1 MPYKGV
7 RRAGTGDT
15 SRTVLS
21 SVCQPQADRRGF
33 SSEIGRPVVMPPPLP
48 VVMPPPPPVQSE
60 KLVDGA
66 GESASAPTLQEQ
78 DVSSLEVILD
88 TTSSEVLITAHSG
101 TASQHTSTL
110 IFSTTCCEE
119 LVEAAAEFASGQA
132 LQDPDVASSK
142 EESITAGP
150 QTAPHDTVN
159 GSSSAFPSTC
169 DKFVSIPTVTQQDD
183 LDKLFSKLTNE
194 FHGSSS
200 EASITASPRTLPHN
214 ITSSSLQSASS
225 IGSNILIR
233 HPPDCFQTFYIRMD
247 RRGSFCTY
255 PDVGGPFHSVHEAD
269 DAIKRFLDEL
279 RHGGRCKEQDA
290 FSHGDRMKQDCKYF
304 LDGPPIDPNLRRSK
318 TTYDEERYLIEALLD
333 RYNGSYKM
341 LVRSCTSDTQ
351 DMWRRTSEGS
361 YLN

>member
-1 MPYKGV
+1 M
-7 RRAGTGDT
+7 A
-15 SRTVLS
+15 
-21 SVCQPQADRRGF
+21 
-33 SSEIGRPVVMPPPLP
+33 
-48 VVMPPPPPVQSE
+48 
-60 KLVDGA
+60 LV
-66 GESASAPTLQEQ
+66 
-78 DVSSLEVILD
+78 SLRLHQLFK
-88 TTSSEVLITAHSG
+88 SKMFHFG
-101 TASQHTSTL
+101 
-110 IFSTTCCEE
+110 
-119 LVEAAAEFASGQA
+119 EAAAEFASGQA

-159 GSSSAFPSTC
+159 GSSSAFPSSC

-214 ITSSSLQSASS
+214 TTSSSLQSASS

-351 DMWRRTSEGS
+351 DMRRRTRI
-361 YLN
+361 LHMNLKIL